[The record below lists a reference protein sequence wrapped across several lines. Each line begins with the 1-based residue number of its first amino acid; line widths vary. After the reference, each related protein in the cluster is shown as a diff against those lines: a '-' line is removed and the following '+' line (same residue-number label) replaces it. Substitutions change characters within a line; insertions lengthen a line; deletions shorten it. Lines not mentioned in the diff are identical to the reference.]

1 MEEVGPAEKKL
12 AIDAVGAR
20 LKGMPRPSARLLVW
34 DYKLDEPKSAWGTDT
49 DYEDLE
55 EVGIGALEAQDF
67 EHVGTRRVEVFGHP
81 GVEVLGMIGRE
92 TLSIRMMRLGRR
104 HFEVRCLGPLAQQ
117 DWACASAFKAFT
129 ISDPPKRPEP
139 EGPRVLHLREP
150 RLGVEF
156 DAPDDSWLAT
166 GPRIGGGGAQY
177 VWFWIQAER
186 QIDVHVLDFRGL
198 PVEPTEERFLDS
210 YLRTVERQGGK
221 VVIGEGRLGGE
232 RCRHL
237 KETGADGRHRDLFFL
252 HRNSIHY
259 ALLISQLKRDP
270 KLIAKVT
277 KSFRFTPFD
286 QERERMQASRWP

>member
-1 MEEVGPAEKKL
+1 MEEVGPAHQKL

-20 LKGMPRPSARLLVW
+20 PKGSPHPVVRLMVW

-55 EVGIGALEAQDF
+55 EIGLRGLGVQDF
-67 EHVGTRRVEVFGHP
+67 EHAETRRVEVFGHP
-81 GVEVLGMIGRE
+81 GVEVLGTSGTE
-92 TLSIRMMRLGRR
+92 ALSIRMMRLGRR

-177 VWFWIQAER
+177 VWIWKNANR
-186 QIDVHVLDFRGL
+186 QIDIHVLDFRGL
-198 PVEPTEERFLDS
+198 PAEPSEDRMLAEYVDAF
-210 YLRTVERQGGK
+210 GK
-221 VVIGEGRLGGE
+221 DGAVVIGEARLGGE
-232 RCRHL
+232 PCRHL
-237 KETGADGRHRDLFFL
+237 RVKRRDGWHQDLFFL
-252 HRNSIHY
+252 YRNKVHY
-259 ALLISQLKRDP
+259 SALITQFKRDP
-270 KLIAKVT
+270 KLVTKVT
-277 KSFRFTPFD
+277 RSVRFTAF
-286 QERERMQASRWP
+286 ESEHERMQASKWP